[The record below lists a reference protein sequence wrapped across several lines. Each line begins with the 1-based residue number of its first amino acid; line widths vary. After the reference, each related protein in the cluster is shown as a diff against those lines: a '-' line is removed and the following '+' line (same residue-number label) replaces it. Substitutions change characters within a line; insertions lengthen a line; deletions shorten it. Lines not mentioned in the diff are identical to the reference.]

1 MIMESIQEVDI
12 TSNIGVPKYIKQ
24 ILTDIKGEID
34 SNIVNNNTPLTSVD
48 RSFRQKFNKETLSLT
63 DI

>member
-48 RSFRQKFNKETLSLT
+48 RSFRQKFNKETLSLN

>member
-24 ILTDIKGEID
+24 ILTDITGEID

-48 RSFRQKFNKETLSLT
+48 WSFRQKFNKETLSLN

>member
-24 ILTDIKGEID
+24 ILTNKKGGIE
-34 SNIVNNNTPLTSVD
+34 SNTTTVGFLT
-48 RSFRQKFNKETLSLT
+48 LHLH
-63 DI
+63 

>member
-24 ILTDIKGEID
+24 ILTDLKGDID
-34 SNIVNNNTPLTSVD
+34 SNKIILRKFNTPLTLME
-48 RSFRQKFNKETLSLT
+48 RSYRE
-63 DI
+63 

>member
-48 RSFRQKFNKETLSLT
+48 
-63 DI
+63 